1 MCPSGLVKIR
11 ELAFL
16 ANRPVRRPPCRA
28 LGVVCPGDAINPWI
42 DAEFIRMTDD
52 IHVEMVEDDA
62 AINSGFMHSLEKH
75 HSRLSE
81 IHCYR

>member
-1 MCPSGLVKIR
+1 MV
-11 ELAFL
+11 
-16 ANRPVRRPPCRA
+16 RP
-28 LGVVCPGDAINPWI
+28 GEAINPWI
-42 DAEFIRMTDD
+42 ETGFIRMTDD

>member
-1 MCPSGLVKIR
+1 MV
-11 ELAFL
+11 
-16 ANRPVRRPPCRA
+16 RP
-28 LGVVCPGDAINPWI
+28 GEAINPWI

-75 HSRLSE
+75 HSRVSE
-81 IHCYR
+81 IHCHR